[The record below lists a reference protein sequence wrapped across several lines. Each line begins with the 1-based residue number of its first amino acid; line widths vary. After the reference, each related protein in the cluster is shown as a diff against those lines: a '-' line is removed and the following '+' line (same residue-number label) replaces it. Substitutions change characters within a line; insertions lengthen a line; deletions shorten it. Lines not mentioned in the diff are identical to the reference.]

1 MRARGSR
8 RMTHHNRRLPVG
20 PALGQ
25 MCLGGH
31 QVCSIYAI
39 CRMVIGQKGW
49 EKGVADPLPIFRAT
63 QNKCVFSK
71 IVMIANMPD
80 ESSTATVGT
89 LICKITE
96 GKGG

>member
-1 MRARGSR
+1 MFNKCN
-8 RMTHHNRRLPVG
+8 M
-20 PALGQ
+20 Q
-25 MCLGGH
+25 E
-31 QVCSIYAI
+31 
-39 CRMVIGQKGW
+39 GQKGW
-49 EKGVADPLPIFRAT
+49 AKGVGKRGVRPPSKILSNT
-63 QNKCVFSK
+63 KQVCFSK

>member
-1 MRARGSR
+1 MF
-8 RMTHHNRRLPVG
+8 N
-20 PALGQ
+20 
-25 MCLGGH
+25 
-31 QVCSIYAI
+31 I
-39 CRMVIGQKGW
+39 CNMQEGQKGW
-49 EKGVADPLPIFRAT
+49 ASEQHKTSVF
-63 QNKCVFSK
+63 FSK

>member
-1 MRARGSR
+1 MGKGGRGL
-8 RMTHHNRRLPVG
+8 T
-20 PALGQ
+20 
-25 MCLGGH
+25 
-31 QVCSIYAI
+31 
-39 CRMVIGQKGW
+39 
-49 EKGVADPLPIFRAT
+49 ADPLPNFGAT

>member
-1 MRARGSR
+1 MVLHLARCAWEVIRYVQYMQYAGGSE
-8 RMTHHNRRLPVG
+8 RLG
-20 PALGQ
+20 K
-25 MCLGGH
+25 GGGRPP
-31 QVCSIYAI
+31 SIF
-39 CRMVIGQKGW
+39 QSNTK
-49 EKGVADPLPIFRAT
+49 
-63 QNKCVFSK
+63 QSVFSK

>member
-1 MRARGSR
+1 MGK
-8 RMTHHNRRLPVG
+8 
-20 PALGQ
+20 
-25 MCLGGH
+25 GG
-31 QVCSIYAI
+31 
-39 CRMVIGQKGW
+39 G
-49 EKGVADPLPIFRAT
+49 EKGVADPLPKFLAT
-63 QNKCVFSK
+63 QSKCVFSK